1 MTDSTS
7 RLQEHKWIQAILE
20 IMSKFMFVKMTEA
33 KSPFDIALKTE
44 GNDTLLEEKA
54 LAKVIEIKSL

>member
-1 MTDSTS
+1 
-7 RLQEHKWIQAILE
+7 
-20 IMSKFMFVKMTEA
+20 MSKFMFVKMTEA

-54 LAKVIEIKSL
+54 LAKVIEMKSL